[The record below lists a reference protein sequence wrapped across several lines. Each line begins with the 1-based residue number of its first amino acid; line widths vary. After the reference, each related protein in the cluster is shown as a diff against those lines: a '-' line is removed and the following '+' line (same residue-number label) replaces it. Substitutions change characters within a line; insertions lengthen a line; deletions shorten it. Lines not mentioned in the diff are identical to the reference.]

1 MSTDSQ
7 RLAIAAHLHVA
18 LRRKTGRVTDTEW
31 LASNVEYAQ
40 AIIGVCR
47 AEADPDLIHLA
58 TRLEAAFEALRPR
71 RPKLVPPAEAANEVP
86 SRWHDTGHDMASEL
100 ESRSALTSTRASSLE
115 QRYVGRLR

>member
-31 LASNVEYAQ
+31 LASNLEYAQ
-40 AIIGVCR
+40 AIIRLCR
-47 AEADPDLIHLA
+47 SEADADLQALA
-58 TRLEAAFEALRPR
+58 SRLEASFEALRTR
-71 RPKLVPPAEAANEVP
+71 RPKAPHAIEAANEVP
-86 SRWHDTGHDMASEL
+86 SRWHDTGQD
-100 ESRSALTSTRASSLE
+100 SALDHDARAQTSRAASLE

>member
-31 LASNVEYAQ
+31 LASNVDYAQ
-40 AIIGVCR
+40 AIIRLCR
-47 AEADPDLIHLA
+47 AEADSDLMALA
-58 TRLEAAFEALRPR
+58 ARLEAAFEALRPR
-71 RPKLVPPAEAANEVP
+71 RPKIAPPVEAANEVP
-86 SRWHDTGHDMASEL
+86 SRWHDTGHDLAAEP
-100 ESRSALTSTRASSLE
+100 ESRTSQPGSRASSFE